1 MAETPNFDELLNWSE
16 SSETPGVEPQRHELS
31 EQPPTRRSSRG
42 ARRQRRRRRLTWL
55 WSLLIVFA
63 VVVAG
68 GAIVW
73 TNFEPQVRHV
83 LGWEAPVDYVGQ
95 GSGSVIVTIK
105 NGQIGSDIAT
115 TLRNAGVTRT
125 YTAFYKL
132 LLVQDPPVQF
142 HPGSYKLKKNMSAA
156 AALAALIDPANKVFT
171 RVTVPE
177 GTTVQ
182 GVVKRLAEL
191 SESTGIDEK
200 ELQAA
205 VKDYKSYGLP
215 EAAPNLEGYLFPAT
229 YTIEPKTSA
238 HDILQ
243 TMVTKMFQVL
253 DAAGIAP
260 IDRHRVLTLAS
271 ITQKEG
277 GPESDFAKV
286 ARVWDN
292 RIEQGMNLQSDAT
305 INYVVGTNS
314 VTTTD
319 EERADASNPYNT
331 YANPG
336 LPIGPIANPGEAAIE
351 ATLHPAKGPWLYF
364 VLVDGETGET
374 VFSTTFAEHQVAVA
388 RWQAW
393 LRAHPDF
400 DK

>member
-1 MAETPNFDELLNWSE
+1 MAETPDFDELLNWSE

-55 WSLLIVFA
+55 WSLLIVVA

-68 GAIVW
+68 GAVVW

-83 LGWEAPVDYVGQ
+83 LGWEAPIDYAGQ

-215 EAAPNLEGYLFPAT
+215 AAAPNLEGYLFPAT

-238 HDILQ
+238 HDIIQ

-260 IDRHRVLTLAS
+260 ADRHRVLTLAS

-364 VLVDGETGET
+364 VLVNGETGET
-374 VFSTTFAEHQVAVA
+374 VFSTTFDEHRAAVT

>member
-1 MAETPNFDELLNWSE
+1 M
-16 SSETPGVEPQRHELS
+16 
-31 EQPPTRRSSRG
+31 
-42 ARRQRRRRRLTWL
+42 
-55 WSLLIVFA
+55 
-63 VVVAG
+63 
-68 GAIVW
+68 
-73 TNFEPQVRHV
+73 
-83 LGWEAPVDYVGQ
+83 LGWEAPIDYAGQ

-215 EAAPNLEGYLFPAT
+215 AAAPNLEGYLFPAT

-238 HDILQ
+238 HDIIQ

-260 IDRHRVLTLAS
+260 ADRHRVLTLAS

-364 VLVDGETGET
+364 VLVNGETGET
-374 VFSTTFAEHQVAVA
+374 VFSTTFDEHRAAVT

>member
-1 MAETPNFDELLNWSE
+1 VAEIPNFDDLLSWSD
-16 SSETPGVEPQRHELS
+16 STDTPGAGQQRP
-31 EQPPTRRSSRG
+31 EQPPTRRSSRNH
-42 ARRQRRRRRLTWL
+42 RRKRRRRRLTWL
-55 WSLLIVFA
+55 WSLLIVVA

-105 NGQIGSDIAT
+105 NGQIGSDVAT
-115 TLRNAGVTRT
+115 TLQKAGVTKT
-125 YTAFYKL
+125 YAAFYKL
-132 LLVQDPPVQF
+132 LLVQDPAVQF
-142 HPGSYKLKKNMSAA
+142 HPGSYKLKMKMSAS
-156 AALAALIDPANKVFT
+156 AALAALSDPANKVFT

-191 SESTGIDEK
+191 SESTGINEK
-200 ELQAA
+200 KLQAA
-205 VKDYKSYGLP
+205 ANDYKSYGLP

-229 YTIEPKTSA
+229 YTLEPNTSA

-243 TMVTKMFQVL
+243 SMVTKMFEVL
-253 DAAGIAP
+253 DAAGVAP
-260 IDRHRVLTLAS
+260 DDRHRVLTLAS

-277 GPESDFAKV
+277 GPESDFGKV

-305 INYVVGTNS
+305 VSYGVNGTTIS
-314 VTTTD
+314 TTD
-319 EERADASNPYNT
+319 AERADKKNPYNT

-336 LPIGPIANPGEAAIE
+336 LPVGPISNPGKAAID

-364 VLVDGETGET
+364 VLVNGETGET
-374 VFSTTFAEHQVAVA
+374 VFSTTIEEHYAAVKI
-388 RWQAW
+388 WQQW
-393 LRAHPDF
+393 LRDHPGF
-400 DK
+400 DG